1 MTILALIAFAANSVL
16 CRLALGDG
24 SIDWVSFTVIRLL
37 SGALTLLLILKING
51 VLTKP
56 RYPDAQV
63 TGKNNQQSLIKQQQ
77 LMLKQHQSAGSWLG
91 GVMLFVYAAS
101 FSYAYTLLDTAT
113 GALILFAAVQ
123 LTMILLAIIKGA
135 RLKLI
140 EWLGVITAFV
150 GFVYLVVPDIN
161 SPSMDGLLFMTI
173 SGIAWGVYTLK
184 GKQTTQPLRDTC
196 ANFVR
201 SIPLVLVLF
210 LVSLGQ
216 LELSDKG
223 VWLAIIAG
231 SVTSAMGYSIWYV
244 ALNGLSATKA
254 AVVQL
259 SVPVIAAFG
268 GVIFVA
274 ETLTS
279 RLMIASIVV
288 LTGMLMVVQGKSQSK
303 K

>member
-63 TGKNNQQSLIKQQQ
+63 TGKNNQQSLI
-77 LMLKQHQSAGSWLG
+77 KQHQSAGSWLG